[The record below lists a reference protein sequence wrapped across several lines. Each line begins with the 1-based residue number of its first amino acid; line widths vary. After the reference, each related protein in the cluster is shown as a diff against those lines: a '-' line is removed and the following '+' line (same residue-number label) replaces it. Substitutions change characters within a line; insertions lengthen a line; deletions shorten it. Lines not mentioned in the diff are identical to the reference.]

1 MFVTTGE
8 SECLVAREVIEKLID
23 DLDGGDAAETVTFG
37 LDGATYEIDLSKK
50 NAAVFRKSFARYVNA
65 ARRSTAPSRSTR
77 RTVPSRSTRRPAAP
91 STNGAKSK
99 RDFDILQ
106 LREWAGANK
115 VAVPGRGRIPNS
127 VVEQYKQA
135 GGR

>member
-1 MFVTTGE
+1 MATETTI
-8 SECLVAREVIEKLID
+8 RLID
-23 DLDGGDAAETVTFG
+23 DVSGGAAERTVNFTW
-37 LDGATYEIDLSKK
+37 DGVTYEIDLSKK
-50 NAAVFRKSFARYVNA
+50 NAAAFRKSLARYINA
-65 ARRSTAPSRSTR
+65 ARPSTPSSPSTR
-77 RTVPSRSTRRPAAP
+77 RKAAP
-91 STNGAKSK
+91 STNGSKPK

-115 VAVPGRGRIPNS
+115 VAVPTRGRIPNS

>member
-1 MFVTTGE
+1 M
-8 SECLVAREVIEKLID
+8 ECPVAREVIEKLID

-37 LDGATYEIDLSKK
+37 LDGTTYDIDLSKK
-50 NAAVFRKSFARYVNA
+50 NAAVFRKSLARYVNA
-65 ARRSTAPSRSTR
+65 ARRSTARTRSTRRTAPSRSTR
-77 RTVPSRSTRRPAAP
+77 RAAAP
-91 STNGAKSK
+91 STNGSQPT
-99 RDFDILQ
+99 RDFDIVQ

-115 VAVPGRGRIPNS
+115 VAVPARGRIPTS